1 MSELRKDAFLESWLR
16 RLLSPAR
23 RRARAGPT
31 STQLNRLRRR
41 VLASVGIEDLH
52 QAAA

>member
-1 MSELRKDAFLESWLR
+1 LSQLRRDAFLESWLR
-16 RLLSPAR
+16 RLLIPAR

-41 VLASVGIEDLH
+41 VLGTVGMEVAN